1 MTSHPFTGDRT
12 TADLRGRRA
21 LVTGGASGIG
31 AGAARRLV
39 DEGVSVVIADVDES
53 GGRAVAEEIGATFAR
68 LDVSE
73 RRDWDR
79 VVPGHGPF
87 DIGFLN
93 AGISTGEQREPGSL
107 PVVGLS
113 DAAYRRIMGA
123 NVDGVVF
130 GARTLLQHMAATGFG
145 DLVVTASMAGLVPI
159 APDPVYGLTKHAV
172 VGFVRSLA
180 QAFEQQPDL
189 DVCISAICPGF
200 TDTNI
205 ISEQIK
211 AHLDVSGIELMS
223 TAHVADVVVRALVER
238 RQGAQWVIWP
248 GQEVAPYEWSAPF
261 TQLTPETSTA

>member
-1 MTSHPFTGDRT
+1 MIDR
-12 TADLRGRRA
+12 APAAGLRGRRA

-39 DEGVSVVIADVDES
+39 DEGVNVVIADVDVA
-53 GGRAVAEEIGATFAR
+53 GGRAVAGEIGATFAR
-68 LDVSE
+68 LDVSD

-79 VVPGHGPF
+79 LVAGHGPF

-93 AGISTGEQREPGSL
+93 AGISTGEDRESGTL
-107 PVVGLS
+107 PVLGLS
-113 DAAYRRIMGA
+113 DDAYHRVMGA

-130 GARTLLQHMAATGFG
+130 GARALLQQMAATGFG

-180 QAFEQQPDL
+180 RAFEQQADL

-205 ISEQIK
+205 IDEQVK
-211 AHLDVSGIELMS
+211 SFLEVSGMELM
-223 TAHVADVVVRALVER
+223 TPGHVAEVVIRALVER

-248 GQEVAPYEWSAPF
+248 GQETAPYEWSTPFAQPAPA
-261 TQLTPETSTA
+261 STA